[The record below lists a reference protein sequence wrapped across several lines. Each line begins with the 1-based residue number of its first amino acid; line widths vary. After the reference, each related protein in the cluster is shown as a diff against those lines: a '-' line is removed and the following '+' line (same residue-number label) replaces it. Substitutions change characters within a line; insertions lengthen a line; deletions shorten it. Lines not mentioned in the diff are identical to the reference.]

1 MNSLRNSGIKCETD
15 FLNRSVKSQMKE
27 ANKCNAR
34 YAVVIGENELKNN
47 SFQLKKMS
55 DGNEI
60 SITNFENLI
69 EYLKNENQT
78 SSS

>member
-1 MNSLRNSGIKCETD
+1 M
-15 FLNRSVKSQMKE
+15 NRSVKSQMKE

-60 SITNFENLI
+60 SITN
-69 EYLKNENQT
+69 LKT
-78 SSS
+78 